1 MAFGMTFN
9 TLKHGNVSEVDWM
22 CEGSIGLVA
31 ALTLAI
37 REAAKVDRVL
47 YGYGFQVCCGPRG
60 VRQNRVADIAVIGNH
75 FSCLTDMLAIVTP
88 ETTR

>member
-22 CEGSIGLVA
+22 LEGSIGFVA

-37 REAAKVDRVL
+37 GEATKVDRVL
-47 YGYGFQVCCGPRG
+47 YGYGFKDCCGPRG
-60 VRQNRVADIAVIGNH
+60 VR
-75 FSCLTDMLAIVTP
+75 
-88 ETTR
+88 